1 MGERETTIGS
11 PVNFNFSHNARMN
24 SSSWNIRLKIFSG
37 VVGNLQNETSELHVS
52 RREIRGGRLDG
63 LT

>member
-1 MGERETTIGS
+1 MGERQTTIGS

-37 VVGNLQNETSELHVS
+37 VVGNLQNETRVS
-52 RREIRGGRLDG
+52 CTYREGR
-63 LT
+63 